1 MAFFTRVNTNVPF
14 LLPEHCHPSA
24 SDAICSQI
32 ENNTHGVSSSSSTK
46 CVGDDEDK
54 IDDDLVNI
62 DDKKDDSGNR
72 YEYVVDRVL
81 GVEV

>member
-14 LLPEHCHPSA
+14 LPSEECHSLDDN
-24 SDAICSQI
+24 SSTLKRSSEQCN
-32 ENNTHGVSSSSSTK
+32 ENNNNSENGVSEATS
-46 CVGDDEDK
+46 
-54 IDDDLVNI
+54 
-62 DDKKDDSGNR
+62 R